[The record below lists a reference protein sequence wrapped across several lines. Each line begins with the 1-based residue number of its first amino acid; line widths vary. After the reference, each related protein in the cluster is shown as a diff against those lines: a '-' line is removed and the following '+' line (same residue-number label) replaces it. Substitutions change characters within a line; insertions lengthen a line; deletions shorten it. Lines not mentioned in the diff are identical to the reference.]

1 MHEKFVFG
9 AIGIAALVGLMAP
22 DRSPDSTNSVRI
34 VAENESQ
41 PVTHQT
47 SSGFATQ
54 IQRAGDG
61 HFYATAEVN
70 GRPVRFLVDTGAST
84 IALTM
89 ADAQAVGLTVDPSE
103 FGVIGRGASGE
114 VSGKSV
120 TLDSVSING
129 KRANHVRAAILAD
142 GLEVSL
148 LGQSYLSQ
156 LSQVKIEGDQL
167 ELR

>member
-9 AIGIAALVGLMAP
+9 AIGMAALVGILAP
-22 DRSPDSTNSVRI
+22 DRSPNASNNVRI

-41 PVTHQT
+41 PPSHQT

-89 ADAQAVGLTVDPSE
+89 ADAQAVGLHVDPSE
-103 FGVIGRGASGE
+103 FSIIGRGASGE
-114 VSGKSV
+114 VSGKAV
-120 TLDSVSING
+120 KLDSVSIDG
-129 KRANHVRAAILAD
+129 KRADNVRAAILAD

-156 LSQVKIEGDQL
+156 LQQVKIEGDQL